1 MLPGP
6 DCPHKHELFAAG
18 TRPTRICTWHRRACG
33 RREVRYPAEV
43 EGWARV
49 HGLVHAHAFDCP
61 DGDVTGGAGA
71 PLAITYP
78 ADGARFLLDP
88 ERAPA
93 QQRPPFRAIPARS
106 PVRWTVDGVA
116 ADRFVPS
123 PGAHLVKASLGGL
136 EREITISFE

>member
-1 MLPGP
+1 
-6 DCPHKHELFAAG
+6 
-18 TRPTRICTWHRRACG
+18 
-33 RREVRYPAEV
+33 
-43 EGWARV
+43 V